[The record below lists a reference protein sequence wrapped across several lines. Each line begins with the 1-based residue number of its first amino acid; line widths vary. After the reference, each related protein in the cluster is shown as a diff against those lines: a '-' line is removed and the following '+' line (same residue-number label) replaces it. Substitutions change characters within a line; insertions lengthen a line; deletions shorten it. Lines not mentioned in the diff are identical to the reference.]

1 MAFAKRLCSGNISR
15 SLLRAGN
22 SNGNNARTISSALA
36 EAYYNDEQKEMQAA
50 AKKLIDAEINPVR
63 FKNRNKITLTIYW
76 KVRNVIQSDYHFHFK
91 YDKSNRIVVSQFPNL
106 FCVIIFL
113 FTIQTCN
120 R

>member
-50 AKKLIDAEINPVR
+50 AKKLIDAEINPVQ
-63 FKNRNKITLTIYW
+63 FKSANRL
-76 KVRNVIQSDYHFHFK
+76 
-91 YDKSNRIVVSQFPNL
+91 L
-106 FCVIIFL
+106 
-113 FTIQTCN
+113 
-120 R
+120 